1 VGHKHRT
8 QAKSDNIY
16 VNLLVKLY
24 SFLARRTN
32 AGFNKMVL
40 KRLMMSRTNRPPLG
54 LNRVLRY
61 TQKNPEA
68 IAVVVGTVTDDIR
81 LDGHDIRSLK
91 LCALRVTDGARA
103 RIVKAGGEVIT
114 FDQLALQAPKGS
126 GTVLLRGRKN
136 ARTATKHFGAP
147 GTPGS
152 SARPRVRSEGRKFER
167 ARGRRNS
174 CGFKV

>member
-1 VGHKHRT
+1 MT
-8 QAKSDNIY
+8 WQ
-16 VNLLVKLY
+16 LY
-24 SFLARRTN
+24 SFLARRTDS
-32 AGFNKMVL
+32 GFNKIIL

-61 TQKNPEA
+61 TQSAPEK
-68 IAVVVGTVTDDIR
+68 IAVVVGTVTDDVR
-81 LDGHDIRSLK
+81 LDGHDIRPLR

-103 RIVKAGGEVIT
+103 RILKAGGEIIT

-126 GTVLLRGRKN
+126 NTVLLRGRKN

-152 SARPRVRSEGRKFER
+152 TTRPRVRSEGRKFER

-174 CGFKV
+174 CGFKVRGENG